1 MVVGGFAAFS
11 LAPHTLVITPAK
23 EVVHVEVNDGHRGH
37 AGAPVAVRGPR

>member
-23 EVVHVEVNDGHRGH
+23 EVVHVEVNDGPAATQARLSPF
-37 AGAPVAVRGPR
+37 AA